1 MTRLLP
7 EVHYYTIQMLGFW
20 LKHYYI
26 TCVCV
31 PLPSAKLITIFI
43 LLLHS
48 IFQIIALI
56 TQNNV

>member
-20 LKHYYI
+20 LQHYYI
-26 TCVCV
+26 THVCV
-31 PLPSAKLITIFI
+31 LLPSAKLITIFI